1 MDSSFRVAVVGVGG
15 IGAAACYWAA
25 RRVGGAVLG
34 LEQFPLFHD
43 RGASQDSSR
52 ILRRAQYQEPYAT
65 LAHTAY
71 DTWDEVSAEAGEQL
85 VIRTGGVVIE
95 ATAQRAGMATGGRD
109 VDGYA
114 AMMRTHGVEHEIW
127 DAAALQEHYSQFRLD
142 GDERTVFQA
151 DTSLVDAARANA
163 AHVRLARAHGAV
175 IRDECPVRALRPG
188 PAGVEV
194 VTDDETYRV
203 DAVVMAS
210 GAWTNE
216 LLPGATWPL
225 TVTQEQV
232 TYYEPTDPD
241 AFSVGRFPI
250 FMWHGRENF
259 YGFPVHGGGTKLG
272 QHLGGHETTARDRTF
287 TPDEVRIKRQQSFLD
302 EHVPGFAGAE
312 IRTKTCLYT
321 LPPDQNFVLG
331 PLVDEPRIVAAVGA
345 GHAYKFASLLGRI
358 LSEQALD
365 GATPHP
371 VEAFRTD
378 RPALVDPS
386 FVRAFHV

>member
-1 MDSSFRVAVVGVGG
+1 MDTSFRVAVVGVGG
-15 IGAAACYWAA
+15 IGAAACYWAS
-25 RRVGGAVLG
+25 RRAGAGVLG

-85 VIRTGGVVIE
+85 VIPTGGVVIE
-95 ATAQRAGMATGGRD
+95 ATAQRAGLATGGRD

-114 AMMRTHGVEHEIW
+114 AMMRVHGVEHEVW
-127 DAAALQEHYSQFRLD
+127 DAAELQRRYPQFHLD
-142 GDERTVFQA
+142 GDERAVFQR
-151 DTSLVDAARANA
+151 DTSLVDAALANA
-163 AHVRLARAHGAV
+163 AHVRLAREHGAV
-175 IRDECPVRALRPG
+175 IRDGCPVRALRPG

-216 LLPGATWPL
+216 VLPGAAWPL

-232 TYYEPTDPD
+232 TYYSPAVPADF
-241 AFSVGRFPI
+241 AVGAFPI

-272 QHLGGHETTARDRTF
+272 QHLGGHETTARERTF
-287 TPDEVRIKRQQSFLD
+287 VPDDVRIKRQRLFLD
-302 EHVPGFAGAE
+302 EHVPGFAGPE

-321 LPPDQNFVLG
+321 LPPDQHFVLG
-331 PLVDEPRIVAAVGA
+331 PLVGEPRIVAAVGA

-358 LSEQALD
+358 LSEQAID
-365 GATPHP
+365 GHTAHP

-386 FVRAFHV
+386 FERAFHV